1 MADKDIKFLETR
13 LRFWEGKRDNA
24 KTDEEFDKAEVR
36 INGIE
41 ELLDEIS

>member
-24 KTDEEFDKAEVR
+24 IVCLTAYKLDSCFDLGKC
-36 INGIE
+36 
-41 ELLDEIS
+41 